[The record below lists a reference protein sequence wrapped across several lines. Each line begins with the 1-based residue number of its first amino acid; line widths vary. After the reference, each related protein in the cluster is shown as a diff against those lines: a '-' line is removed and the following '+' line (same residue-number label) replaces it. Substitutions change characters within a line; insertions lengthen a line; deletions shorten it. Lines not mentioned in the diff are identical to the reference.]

1 MREIIRL
8 EEWMTP
14 PLGNLTEGYLSEEIL
29 TEGKILNA
37 IRWKLAKFSL
47 RFLKESAID
56 EFLKAYYTDKD
67 GKLAPKGKEW
77 LGKSKK
83 EKIKK
88 MKDLA
93 DNLKDEEKQKVVN
106 SEAAKQCEKQAL
118 RSGIFAGISA
128 GTAAIALHAAE
139 IVADTKNNL
148 DNVNSNDVDLDAT

>member
-1 MREIIRL
+1 MREIIKL

-14 PLGNLTEGYLSEEIL
+14 LELNESTEFETLM
-29 TEGKILNA
+29 EGKVLNA

-56 EFLKAYYTDKD
+56 EFLKLYYTDKD

-77 LGKSKK
+77 LAKSKK

-93 DNLKDEEKQKVVN
+93 DNLKEEDKQKVIN
-106 SEAAKQCEKQAL
+106 SEAAKQCEK
-118 RSGIFAGISA
+118 
-128 GTAAIALHAAE
+128 
-139 IVADTKNNL
+139 
-148 DNVNSNDVDLDAT
+148 